1 MTRNVTLFIPLFEAF
16 AWFDTGLQTL
26 MTEAGWPTVSRQ
38 QTMIMILIRQ
48 GCDRPAAIA
57 RALGITR
64 QAASVTIGEMI
75 EEGILSMESD
85 PNDRRAKK
93 VIVAPYGQNR
103 HDDAR
108 DAVLI
113 LTEELSRRIGKANV
127 RKLWDALTAHWGL
140 PVESLN
146 DLGHQNFEKFI
157 SKQRSLK

>member
-1 MTRNVTLFIPLFEAF
+1 MARNVTLFIPLFEAF

-26 MTEAGWPTVSRQ
+26 MTEAGWATVSRQ
-38 QTMIMILIRQ
+38 QTMIMILVRQ

-64 QAASVTIGEMI
+64 QAASVIISDML
-75 EEGILSMESD
+75 EEGILSMEAD

-93 VIVAPYGQNR
+93 VVITEYGQTR

-113 LTEELSRRIGKANV
+113 ITEELSRRIGKANV

-140 PVESLN
+140 PVESLD
-146 DLGHQNFEKFI
+146 DLGHQSFENFINK
-157 SKQRSLK
+157 KRT